1 MAPNLPGNATTGLR
15 PTGSWLRLE
24 ANTPQSPKVATLPS
38 DAARWAYAAT
48 LCAAKKQVPGGCWV
62 SERHYAECVTASV
75 RRHLPEL
82 IGAGLV
88 EIVPDLCPECLR
100 QWPEITPGVLVV
112 HDWRRY
118 QIDPTGAER
127 KQRERGRRDTEAV
140 APVTSRS
147 RDGHG
152 AVTVQSRQDGER
164 DTDEDVDLDVLSERT
179 THGSAAT
186 SDESLN
192 TVVTW
197 LAHNAQ
203 GAELRSGNRLLA
215 DLRALV
221 DKHGPTVVVSA
232 MEAVRVPGGTS
243 NAQFVYGA
251 DRKLNPIPSPRP
263 PRPTG
268 LPARQGS
275 YDEEV
280 VAR

>member
-75 RRHLPEL
+75 RRHLLEL

-88 EIVPDLCPECLR
+88 EIGADLCPECLG
-100 QWPEITPGVLVV
+100 QWPGIDPGALVV

-127 KQRERGRRDTEAV
+127 KQRERGRRDTEAA

-147 RDGHG
+147 RDSHG

-164 DTDEDVDLDVLSERT
+164 DTDEDIDLDVLSERT

-186 SDESLN
+186 SDEYLT
-192 TVVTW
+192 TVVAW
-197 LAHNAQ
+197 LASHVE
-203 GAELRSGNRLLA
+203 GAPLRSGSRLLA
-215 DLRALV
+215 DLKALV
-221 DKHGPTVVVSA
+221 DKHGSGVVVSQ
-232 MEAVRVPGGTS
+232 MEVALRQGSTT
-243 NAQFVYGA
+243 NAQLVYGA
-251 DRKLNPIPSPRP
+251 DRRLNPIPSTRP
-263 PRPTG
+263 ARPTG